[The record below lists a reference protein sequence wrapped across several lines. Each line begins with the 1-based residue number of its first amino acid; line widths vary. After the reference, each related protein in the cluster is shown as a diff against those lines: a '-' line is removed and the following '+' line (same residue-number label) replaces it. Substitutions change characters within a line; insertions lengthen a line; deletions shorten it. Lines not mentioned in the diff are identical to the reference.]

1 MDIPRTARRD
11 AFQNEGRVLKLLKKY
26 VVAKYLRISSEDGDK
41 SESDSIENQR
51 NLIDCNI
58 PKYFADRNI
67 ELIELVDDG
76 YTGTNMNRPGMRKLL
91 ILAEAGE
98 IDCVIVKDFS
108 RFARDYVDFGTY
120 VEKKFPAWNTRLISV
135 NDGYDSIN
143 FCGIDISIITN
154 LDIP

>member
-1 MDIPRTARRD
+1 MDIPRTASRD
-11 AFQNEGRVLKLLKKY
+11 TFQNEGRVLKLLKKY

-58 PKYFADRNI
+58 PKYFADRNS

-98 IDCVIVKDFS
+98 INCVIVKDFS
-108 RFARDYVDFGTY
+108 RFA
-120 VEKKFPAWNTRLISV
+120 
-135 NDGYDSIN
+135 
-143 FCGIDISIITN
+143 
-154 LDIP
+154 